1 MSLSEFIKQ
10 KRLGVFLTQQEA
22 VKLLGYKNS
31 QFLSS
36 LEVGKRKPPIEVLKR
51 MCEVYRIS
59 QDEMRSRYVQQAK
72 VDAEVMAIKRWDEH
86 FATKEST

>member
-36 LEVGKRKPPIEVLKR
+36 LEVGKRKPPLEVLKR

-59 QDEMRSRYVQQAK
+59 QEEMRNHYIQQAK
-72 VDAEVMAIKRWDEH
+72 VDAEKTALKRWEAH
-86 FATKEST
+86 FAED